1 MTKSGKLEWG
11 KNAIMQVAYFLNG
24 PLINLFYCHIN
35 LYLEKVTSY
44 MKFNCKSKL
53 YGKFQLFHAIVDGSI
68 KMLEN
73 VSISKNF
80 N

>member
-1 MTKSGKLEWG
+1 MAKSGKLEWG

-24 PLINLFYCHIN
+24 PLFNLLFYCHII

-53 YGKFQLFHAIVDGSI
+53 YGKFQRFHAIVDGSI

-73 VSISKNF
+73 G
-80 N
+80 